1 MTYKHV
7 KKDQFVIEYGD
18 TGDEFYLILDGECEV
33 LVPPKQMDELKQI
46 QFEMNVI
53 KEQLQAYFEELKMM
67 KDYQAELTE
76 KKRQE
81 DELKLI
87 KVPTRRMTKVI

>member
-1 MTYKHV
+1 
-7 KKDQFVIEYGD
+7 
-18 TGDEFYLILDGECEV
+18 
-33 LVPPKQMDELKQI
+33 
-46 QFEMNVI
+46 MNVI